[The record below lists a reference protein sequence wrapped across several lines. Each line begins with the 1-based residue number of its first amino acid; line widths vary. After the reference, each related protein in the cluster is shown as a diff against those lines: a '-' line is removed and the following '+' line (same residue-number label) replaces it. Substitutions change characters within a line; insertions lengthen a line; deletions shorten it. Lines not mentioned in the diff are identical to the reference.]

1 MSPEYISANAV
12 LERFKSSPI
21 AGTPNQTEGKLTE
34 RIWDALDFIG
44 TNGLYVK
51 DVIVLDVSEGSVRIP
66 KNIRVVDEV
75 LNDRDLHIPFSL
87 RDGRVYVDSSVALIK
102 IVVKRLLQDEDGRP
116 LIPNQTEYLN
126 AVDYYLKW
134 KAAEDGV
141 FLRSVDSNLLLYI
154 KNECSKYMNA
164 CRNYE
169 HSITTEKGRQIMNIM
184 RRPIIDMYGK

>member
-1 MSPEYISANAV
+1 MSPEYTSADAV
-12 LERFKSSPI
+12 LERYKSSPI
-21 AGTPNQTEGKLTE
+21 AGAPNQAEGKLTE

-51 DVIVLDVSEGSVRIP
+51 DVVVLDVSEGSARIP

-75 LNDRDLHIPFSL
+75 LNDKDLHISFSV
-87 RDGRVYVDSSVALIK
+87 RDGRVYVDSSVTLIK
-102 IVVKRLLQDEDGRP
+102 VVVKRLLQDEDGRP

-126 AVDYYLKW
+126 AVDYFLKW
-134 KAAEDGV
+134 KSAEDGV
-141 FLRSVDSNLLLYI
+141 LLRSVDSNLMVYLRT
-154 KNECSKYMNA
+154 ECAKYMNA

-169 HSITTEKGRQIMNIM
+169 NSITAEKGRKIMNIM

>member
-21 AGTPNQTEGKLTE
+21 AGAPNQTEGKLTE

-102 IVVKRLLQDEDGRP
+102 VVVKRLLQDEDGRP

>member
-1 MSPEYISANAV
+1 MSPEYVSANAV

-21 AGTPNQTEGKLTE
+21 AGAPNQTEGKLTE

-102 IVVKRLLQDEDGRP
+102 VVVKRLLQDEDGRP

>member
-1 MSPEYISANAV
+1 MSPEYISADAV

-21 AGTPNQTEGKLTE
+21 AGVPNQTEGKLTE

-102 IVVKRLLQDEDGRP
+102 VVVKRLLQDEDGRP

>member
-21 AGTPNQTEGKLTE
+21 AGAPNQTEGKLTE

-87 RDGRVYVDSSVALIK
+87 RDGRVYVDSSVTLIK
-102 IVVKRLLQDEDGRP
+102 VVVKRLLQDEDGRP

>member
-87 RDGRVYVDSSVALIK
+87 RDGRVYVDSSVTLIK
-102 IVVKRLLQDEDGRP
+102 VVVKRLLQDEDGRP

>member
-1 MSPEYISANAV
+1 MSPEYISADAV

-75 LNDRDLHIPFSL
+75 LNDRNLHIPFSL

-102 IVVKRLLQDEDGRP
+102 VVVKRLLQDEDGRP

>member
-1 MSPEYISANAV
+1 MSPEYISADAV

-21 AGTPNQTEGKLTE
+21 AGAPNQTEGKLTE

-102 IVVKRLLQDEDGRP
+102 VVVKRLLQDEDGRP

>member
-1 MSPEYISANAV
+1 MSPEYISADAV

-102 IVVKRLLQDEDGRP
+102 VVVKRLLQDEDGRP

>member
-21 AGTPNQTEGKLTE
+21 AGAPNQTEGKLTE

-87 RDGRVYVDSSVALIK
+87 RDGRVYVDSSVTLIK

>member
-1 MSPEYISANAV
+1 MSPEYISADAV

-87 RDGRVYVDSSVALIK
+87 RDGRVYVDSSVTLIK
-102 IVVKRLLQDEDGRP
+102 VVVKRLLQDEDGRP

>member
-21 AGTPNQTEGKLTE
+21 AGAPNQTEGKLTE

-75 LNDRDLHIPFSL
+75 LNDRDLHILF
-87 RDGRVYVDSSVALIK
+87 D
-102 IVVKRLLQDEDGRP
+102 
-116 LIPNQTEYLN
+116 
-126 AVDYYLKW
+126 
-134 KAAEDGV
+134 
-141 FLRSVDSNLLLYI
+141 
-154 KNECSKYMNA
+154 
-164 CRNYE
+164 
-169 HSITTEKGRQIMNIM
+169 
-184 RRPIIDMYGK
+184 

>member
-1 MSPEYISANAV
+1 MSPEYISADAV

-75 LNDRDLHIPFSL
+75 LNDRNLHIPFSL
-87 RDGRVYVDSSVALIK
+87 RDGRVYVDSSVTLIK
-102 IVVKRLLQDEDGRP
+102 VVVKRLLQDEDGRP

>member
-21 AGTPNQTEGKLTE
+21 AGVPNQTEGKLTE

-87 RDGRVYVDSSVALIK
+87 RDGRVYVDSSVTLIK
-102 IVVKRLLQDEDGRP
+102 VVVKRLLQDEDGRP

>member
-21 AGTPNQTEGKLTE
+21 AGVPNQTEGKLTE

-51 DVIVLDVSEGSVRIP
+51 DVIVLDVSEGSARIP

-87 RDGRVYVDSSVALIK
+87 RDGRVYVDSSVTLIK
-102 IVVKRLLQDEDGRP
+102 VVVKRLLQDEDGRP

>member
-102 IVVKRLLQDEDGRP
+102 VVVKRLLQDEDGRP

>member
-21 AGTPNQTEGKLTE
+21 AGVPNQTEGKLTE

-102 IVVKRLLQDEDGRP
+102 VVVKRLLQDEDGRP

>member
-1 MSPEYISANAV
+1 MSPEYISADAV

-21 AGTPNQTEGKLTE
+21 AGAPNQTEGKLTE

-102 IVVKRLLQDEDGRP
+102 VVVKRLLQDEDGRP

-184 RRPIIDMYGK
+184 RRPIIDMHGK

>member
-1 MSPEYISANAV
+1 MSPEYISADAV

-21 AGTPNQTEGKLTE
+21 AGAPNQTEGKLTE

-75 LNDRDLHIPFSL
+75 LNDKDLHIPFSL

-102 IVVKRLLQDEDGRP
+102 VVVKRLLQDEDGRP

>member
-1 MSPEYISANAV
+1 MSPEYISADAV

-21 AGTPNQTEGKLTE
+21 AGVPNQTEGKLTE

-87 RDGRVYVDSSVALIK
+87 RDGRVYVDSSVTLIK
-102 IVVKRLLQDEDGRP
+102 VVVKRLLQDEDGRP

>member
-1 MSPEYISANAV
+1 MSPEYISADAV

-21 AGTPNQTEGKLTE
+21 AGVPNQTEGKLTE

-51 DVIVLDVSEGSVRIP
+51 DVIVLDVSEGSARIP

-102 IVVKRLLQDEDGRP
+102 VVVKRLLQDEDGRP